1 MAFKL
6 YNLMSASGFEGGM
19 ASGGFMMAWIGLA
32 LLVIIGM
39 LCKKWLGEEE
49 IIGYPYNWLGSLL
62 GVLTYIVTVTL
73 TGSAKLS
80 LIIGLVGMF
89 VGGYFS
95 GTIFG
100 GLE

>member
-1 MAFKL
+1 MHIH
-6 YNLMSASGFEGGM
+6 NLMSASGFTGGM
-19 ASGGFMMAWIGLA
+19 GGEFFLSWIGLA

-49 IIGYPYNWLGSLL
+49 ITGYPYNWLGSLL